1 MDKGLR
7 WTHSA
12 GLHGFAAALSFW
24 AFYATSV
31 QAQDAGA
38 FFAGKSIRIIVGTGA
53 GGGYDTYARLVARH
67 FGKHLSGK
75 PSIVVENMP
84 GASGIRAV
92 NYLYAAAP
100 SDGTVISTFN
110 NAMPVY
116 QATGQAGIQFK
127 TEQLSWIGSLTQT
140 ASVVVVATSTGVK
153 TIDDARR
160 IEVVMGATGAAGTK
174 AAYAALLNNTLG
186 TKFKIVTGYEG
197 SNAVSLAMERGE
209 VQGDASNPWS
219 TWKSARA
226 DWVRNNRIVPI
237 VQIGLKADPDLP
249 QVPLLGTFAASDE
262 QRQMFEFTGA
272 PVAIQQPFAGPPK
285 IPADRLE
292 AMRKAFDAM
301 TADPEFRAEAAKAS
315 MDLDPLSGSA
325 VEAIV
330 RKTVETPAA
339 VIAKVQAA
347 MTVKDAAVAPGS
359 TGKGNAE

>member
-1 MDKGLR
+1 MRSGRRRAFASGTLGLA
-7 WTHSA
+7 A
-12 GLHGFAAALSFW
+12 GIAAG
-24 AFYATSV
+24 AFLAGPAV
-31 QAQDAGA
+31 AQDAGA
-38 FFAGKSIRIIVGTGA
+38 FFTGKSIRIVVGTGA

-67 FGKHLSGK
+67 FGKHLAGR
-75 PSIVVENMP
+75 PNIVVDNMP

-100 SDGTVISTFN
+100 ADGTVIATFN

-116 QATGQAGIQFK
+116 QVTGQAGIQFK
-127 TEQLSWIGSLTQT
+127 SEQLSWLGSLTQT
-140 ASVVVVATSTGVK
+140 ASVVVVASSTGVK
-153 TIDDARR
+153 TLDDAKR

-197 SNAVSLAMERGE
+197 SNSVSLAMERGE

-226 DWVRNNRIVPI
+226 DWVKNNRIVPI

-249 QVPLLGTFAASDE
+249 QVPLLGSLAQTDE
-262 QRQMFEFTGA
+262 QKLMFEFTGA

-285 IPADRLE
+285 IPSDRLE
-292 AMRKAFDAM
+292 AMRAAFDAM
-301 TADPEFRAEAAKAS
+301 VVDADFRAEAAKAS
-315 MDLDPLSGSA
+315 MDLDPLSGAA

-330 RKTVETPAA
+330 RQTVATPAV

-347 MTVKDAAVAPGS
+347 MTVKDAARAPGA
-359 TGKGNAE
+359 TGKGDAE